1 MATSN
6 FLTINTKNIY
16 AIKWDGDVEKTIS
29 KLQYKGTS
37 LFDFI
42 DYRASC
48 YNNNHRFEG
57 ENILYKEYKTS
68 SFPKIEANIYI
79 DIEIVVRNGY
89 YENGNLD
96 FDLVIEDD
104 YGYKYHL
111 SDYYG
116 NIASFADD
124 IANSYVELYFEDYK
138 EHENEINEYKA
149 FLEHEFEEACNY
161 ANNVLKALCNEAYQ
175 VIGTFNNGACVYEKL

>member
-16 AIKWDGDVEKTIS
+16 GISWGDDVELTIS
-29 KLQYKGTS
+29 NLQYKGKS

-42 DYRASC
+42 DYRASSH
-48 YNNNHRFEG
+48 YNNHSFEG
-57 ENILYKEYKTS
+57 ENILYKEYKTT
-68 SFPKIEANIYI
+68 SFPKIEANINI

-96 FDLVIEDD
+96 FELVIKDN
-104 YGYKYHL
+104 YWYKYHL

-124 IANSYVELYFEDYK
+124 IANSYAYLYFENEK
-138 EHENEINEYKA
+138 EHESEINEYKA
-149 FLEHEFEEACNY
+149 FLEHEIKEACEY
-161 ANNVLKALCNEAYQ
+161 SNNVLKALCNEAYQ
-175 VIGTFNNGACVYEKL
+175 VIGTFNNGACVYEKV